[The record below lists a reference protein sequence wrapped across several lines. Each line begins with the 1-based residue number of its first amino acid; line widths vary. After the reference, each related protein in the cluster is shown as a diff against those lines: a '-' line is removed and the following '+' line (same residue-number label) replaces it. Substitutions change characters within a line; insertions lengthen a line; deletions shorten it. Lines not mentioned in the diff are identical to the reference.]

1 MFGEKI
7 NTAYGTCLAVGWL
20 GLQASTSGRMGS
32 ILGQGNKIPHATHHD
47 KKTIVLGELKI

>member
-32 ILGQGNKIPHATHHD
+32 ILGQGNKIPHATQHD
-47 KKTIVLGELKI
+47 KKTIVLSELKI